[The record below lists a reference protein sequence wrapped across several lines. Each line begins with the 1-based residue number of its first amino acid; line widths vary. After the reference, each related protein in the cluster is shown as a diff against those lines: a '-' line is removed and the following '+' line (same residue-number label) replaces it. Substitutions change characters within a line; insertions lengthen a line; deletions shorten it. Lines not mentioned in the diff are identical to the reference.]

1 MEPVQTFS
9 TATLPARDRF
19 AYWREERGKVLGV
32 TIDMDRDLQAQF
44 HGTFS
49 ARSLGGATLVDIQAS
64 SYRVARTEANIADRP
79 ADSLCIARQLQGGG
93 VIVSR
98 GAESS
103 VPAGT
108 LLIGHADRPYAG
120 RPAPQ
125 PGFRHSLLR
134 IPFACYRPL
143 LPAHFDLSWRPIPI
157 EPGPSALLAS
167 YFDAFAA
174 QAPLL
179 SEPVA
184 GAAVQALAQLVLL
197 VQGLA
202 VPAEKASRDAIRA
215 GLLQKARALI
225 ATHLHRTDLSPG
237 LIAQALGVSPRQLHL
252 LFEPTGTT
260 FSGTVM
266 SQRLVEARHLLGKSP
281 PLSVT
286 DIAFACGFNSLSAFY
301 RAFRN
306 QHGMTP
312 SDYRASLSPGH

>member
-32 TIDMDRDLQAQF
+32 TIDMDQDQQAAFQGSF
-44 HGTFS
+44 T
-49 ARSLGGATLVDIQAS
+49 ARSLGGATLVDIRAS

-79 ADSLCIARQLQGGG
+79 ADSLCIARQIEGGG
-93 VIVSR
+93 MMVSR
-98 GAESS
+98 GAENSI
-103 VPAGT
+103 PAGT
-108 LLIGHADRPYAG
+108 LVIGHSDRPYAG
-120 RPAPQ
+120 TPASQ
-125 PGFRHSLLR
+125 PSFRHCLLR
-134 IPFACYRPL
+134 IPFTRYRPS
-143 LPAHFDLSWRPIPI
+143 LPAHFDLPWRPIPI

-184 GAAVQALAQLVLL
+184 GTAVQALAQLALL
-197 VQGLA
+197 AQGLA
-202 VPAEKASRDAIRA
+202 VPAEKTSRDAVRA
-215 GLLQKARALI
+215 GLLQKAHALI

-266 SQRLVEARHLLGKSP
+266 SQRLAEARRLLGTSP

-312 SDYRASLSPGH
+312 SDYRASL